1 MGEPGSGRPSRP
13 SRSSVRLRKSAEQP
27 RAWPRVI
34 QPTRLRAAGA
44 HLDERVVDLHV
55 RLHETPAAY
64 HNVLGADRAPRAAQQ
79 QQQQR
84 RGTPARTH
92 GPASACLPS
101 ATRPVPP
108 LTPHAAGSFLLLAG
122 LTSPGPAPE
131 LLCAGAPRPCAH
143 APKKDRRDMRSA
155 RNDGRL
161 RLWRPGGLCA
171 ASGRNSPD
179 RLPLQSH
186 RHG

>member
-1 MGEPGSGRPSRP
+1 MGGAGIGHTLSAPGSSAG
-13 SRSSVRLRKSAEQP
+13 LGKGAEQP
-27 RAWPRVI
+27 RAWPRVT
-34 QPTRLRAAGA
+34 QPTRPRAAV

-55 RLHETPAAY
+55 RLHETAAAY
-64 HNVLGADRAPRAAQQ
+64 HDVFGADRPSRAAQQ

-122 LTSPGPAPE
+122 LTSPGHAPE

-143 APKKDRRDMRSA
+143 APKKDRHDTRSGG
-155 RNDGRL
+155 NDSRL

-171 ASGRNSPD
+171 ASGRNSPGK
-179 RLPLQSH
+179 LTLQIQCQ
-186 RHG
+186 G